1 MSKSDYISNKTN
13 YVWWRWFWIFG
24 NYGFWLIILSGN
36 YYANLSATLYSLAQ
50 SCHFKKWGRDISFTS
65 RAAASEGNKN
75 SLWVM
80 KGTIIF
86 THERLSRNT
95 EEKFPHERRSREW
108 GNLFSVW
115 LLSLEWVNIIVPW
128 MTNREFFPS
137 PFFKM
142 TGLTFLF
149 TYWKLF
155 RSATNH

>member
-1 MSKSDYISNKTN
+1 M
-13 YVWWRWFWIFG
+13 
-24 NYGFWLIILSGN
+24 
-36 YYANLSATLYSLAQ
+36 AQ

-80 KGTIIF
+80 KGTMIF

-95 EEKFPHERRSREW
+95 EDKFPHERRSREW

-149 TYWKLF
+149 NYWKLF
-155 RSATNH
+155 KHWKFRLWLALFWINGLLPNLHGIMMGFFWNTVKWIIQESFCQCTVLVSQ